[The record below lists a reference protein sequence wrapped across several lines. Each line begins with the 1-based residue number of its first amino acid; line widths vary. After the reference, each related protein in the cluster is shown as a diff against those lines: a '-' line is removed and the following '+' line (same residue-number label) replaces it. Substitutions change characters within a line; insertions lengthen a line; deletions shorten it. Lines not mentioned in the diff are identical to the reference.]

1 MKLSSLIRLI
11 KPQQWIKNSFVF
23 APLLFSGLFIN
34 TLSVKYSIFTFLI
47 FCIAS
52 SAVYVFNDYFDI
64 ESDKKHPVKSLTR
77 PLATGEIT
85 KPQGLIVI
93 IILYALTIIAI
104 FVHPKIGFVISS
116 YILLNVMYTLY
127 FKHQPVLDIFSIA
140 TGFVLRVYAGAV
152 ALEIPLSSWMFITTM
167 SLALFLISIKRRQE
181 LINNGSSSRKVLKLY
196 SIKLIDKFADLAA
209 ISSILFYSLF
219 IMSDKPNMVFT
230 IPFVVFGFYRYWFI
244 VDAKNLG
251 ESPTEAIFSDWLLKF
266 NLLGWL
272 LACLSSF
279 L

>member
-1 MKLSSLIRLI
+1 
-11 KPQQWIKNSFVF
+11 
-23 APLLFSGLFIN
+23 
-34 TLSVKYSIFTFLI
+34 
-47 FCIAS
+47 
-52 SAVYVFNDYFDI
+52 
-64 ESDKKHPVKSLTR
+64 
-77 PLATGEIT
+77 
-85 KPQGLIVI
+85 
-93 IILYALTIIAI
+93 
-104 FVHPKIGFVISS
+104 
-116 YILLNVMYTLY
+116 MYTLY